1 MLMAMFLEKYRPRHF
16 PNFWRRYC
24 TALVAGWQGRHTF
37 QQVRLFALFIGY
49 PRSGHSMMAALLEAH
64 PHMMFSHEVN
74 ALRALNKGF
83 SKTGLYGLILQ
94 KAAAFARRGASG
106 LGHEVHTTYDYAVP
120 NQWQGRYE
128 KVLVVGDKQAPAT
141 TAWLAGDSGL
151 LARFSRTLGVPVRLI
166 HMIRNPFGNISGIY
180 RLKVKGGMTPTLQA
194 AIDYYFEMAEGV
206 QQVKKSVGDDLLD
219 IYLEDLIAR
228 PTEILAQACAFL
240 GVAAT
245 NDYLDDCASIIF
257 AKPRTTVDDAGWTP
271 AQIRQVQERMARIP
285 FLDRYEVPQSLHA
298 LLR

>member
-1 MLMAMFLEKYRPRHF
+1 MFLEKYRPQHF

-24 TALVAGWQGRHTF
+24 TALAAGWRGRRTF
-37 QQVRLFALFIGY
+37 RQVRLFALFIGY
-49 PRSGHSMMAALLEAH
+49 PRSGHSMMAALLDAH

-74 ALRALNKGF
+74 ALRAFNKGF
-83 SKTGLYGLILQ
+83 SRTGLYGLILQ
-94 KAAAFARRGASG
+94 KTAAFAERGARG

-120 NQWQGRYE
+120 HQWQGRYE

-151 LARFSRTLGVPVRLI
+151 LSRFSRALGVRVRLI

-180 RLKVKGGMTPTLQA
+180 RLKAKRGMTPTLQD
-194 AIDYYFEMAEGV
+194 AIDYYFEMADGV
-206 QQVKKSVGDDLLD
+206 QQVKKVVGDDLLD

-228 PTEILAQACAFL
+228 PAEILAQACDFL

-245 NDYLDDCASIIF
+245 DDYLGDCASILF
-257 AKPRTTVDDAGWTP
+257 AKPRTTVEDAGWTP
-271 AQIRQVQERMARIP
+271 AQIRQVKERMAQIP
-285 FLDRYEVPQSLHA
+285 FLGRYEVPQSLQA
-298 LLR
+298 RLR